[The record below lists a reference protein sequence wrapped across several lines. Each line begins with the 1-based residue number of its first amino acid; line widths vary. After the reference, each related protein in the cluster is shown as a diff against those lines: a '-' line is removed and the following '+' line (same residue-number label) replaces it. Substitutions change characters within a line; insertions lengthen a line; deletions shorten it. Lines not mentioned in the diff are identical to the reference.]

1 MTTFVRGFV
10 PDDPEELKR
19 YLEEMGRRLEEAFNT
34 IKPVETQ
41 EEGVRVGDAGN
52 LNFIGDSV
60 TAALNAT
67 TGAID
72 VTVTGDTGT
81 IPDPTTYDVTVAA
94 IAGFPTCWGFSD
106 GTATV
111 NPKAGGS
118 GGSVAPTTIPN
129 GAAVNEIFTYGLG
142 PTFNFAVTGDVGEN
156 YVDTIEQVGY
166 ETFTVG
172 AGAGYVYAYNA
183 VDDMTRWYWA
193 ASGMHWNIEAGNNH
207 DVIVTWGTDAATA
220 GGGGGGGFTLDTK
233 VNLAAQTSVD
243 FSSLPA
249 DIKTVHVTFK
259 SLSTGSSGSLGRP
272 ILRIGSGGVPRVSGQ
287 YVGGIGQ
294 IATVSGSGGSIFGIE
309 LALSSTWT
317 AAQSIS
323 GQVIFTLHD
332 AATNE
337 WCWSGSLFSSSVSSV
352 TWVTQ
357 GTVNLLGVLDIIRLT
372 TIGGTATLDAG
383 SINIAYST

>member
-1 MTTFVRGFV
+1 MQTAIDLPNVVCIDG
-10 PDDPEELKR
+10 
-19 YLEEMGRRLEEAFNT
+19 
-34 IKPVETQ
+34 
-41 EEGVRVGDAGN
+41 GDA
-52 LNFIGDSV
+52 
-60 TAALNAT
+60 AE
-67 TGAID
+67 
-72 VTVTGDTGT
+72 
-81 IPDPTTYDVTVAA
+81 TYP
-94 IAGFPTCWGFSD
+94 G
-106 GTATV
+106 
-111 NPKAGGS
+111 
-118 GGSVAPTTIPN
+118 
-129 GAAVNEIFTYGLG
+129 
-142 PTFNFAVTGDVGEN
+142 AVTGPYGVAGGN
-156 YVDTIEQVGY
+156 YVPDG
-166 ETFTVG
+166 G
-172 AGAGYVYAYNA
+172 
-183 VDDMTRWYWA
+183 
-193 ASGMHWNIEAGNNH
+193 
-207 DVIVTWGTDAATA
+207 TA
-220 GGGGGGGFTLDTK
+220 GQYLIKQSATDGDAIWDDFGGGGGGFTVGTK

-259 SLSTGSSGSLGRP
+259 SLSTSATGSSGRP

-332 AATNE
+332 AATDE
-337 WCWSGSLFSSSVSSV
+337 WCWNGSLFSSSVSSV